1 MKKIKYTK
9 KQFDNDI
16 DTLVKKIEKSK
27 VQYDYIVALSRG
39 GLIPGVV
46 LSHKLKLRL
55 VPISW
60 STRDFQERETN
71 CWIPEDVNKGCKILV
86 VDDIIDSGE
95 SLETMFEDWNSSVQ
109 NKLNYENIDVACL
122 IYNKEQGIVP
132 KYYAS
137 KIQRSK
143 NPEWIVFWWET

>member
-16 DTLVKKIEKSK
+16 DTLVKKIQKSK

-95 SLETMFEDWNSSVQ
+95 SLETMFEDWNSSV
-109 NKLNYENIDVACL
+109 NGNLNCENIDVACL

-137 KIQRSK
+137 KILRSK
-143 NPEWIVFWWET
+143 NPEWIVFWWEA